1 MRKTAV
7 VAVLVGSLCLFSC
20 SKENSTSNSSQ
31 ASPTA
36 SAPIGAAS
44 TAAPTPQFTVCQGTF
59 ALCTTAKCKRP
70 EGVNGP
76 SLSLECL
83 CDVETGYSAGK
94 KSCADITQAPP
105 TQGQPILSRYSPIQS
120 MAVCAARVVYAQ
132 CLDSPCTVDLDKS
145 KAKCTCTAEESL
157 GSHVVVKGTAND
169 AMCRSAAWS
178 SASLEDLMQITGFLY
193 GQNPQ
198 LLKPLPIAIVRYEA
212 AK

>member
-7 VAVLVGSLCLFSC
+7 VAVLVGSLYLFSC
-20 SKENSTSNSSQ
+20 SKENLTSNSSQ
-31 ASPTA
+31 SSPTA
-36 SAPIGAAS
+36 SPPIAAS
-44 TAAPTPQFTVCQGTF
+44 TAAPNPQFTVCQGTF

-70 EGVNGP
+70 DNGP
-76 SLSLECL
+76 GLSLECL

-105 TQGQPILSRYSPIQS
+105 TQGLSILSRYSPIQS
-120 MAVCAARVVYAQ
+120 TAVCAASVVYAQ
-132 CLDSPCTVDLDKS
+132 CLDSPCTVDQDKS

-157 GSHVVVKGTAND
+157 GSHVVVAGTATD

-198 LLKPLPIAIVRYEA
+198 LLKPFPIAIVRYEA